1 MKKLETWTLGSGNS
15 ITWYLTE
22 GSRKMKIEIVR
33 AKKGWFF
40 RIMAS
45 NGRTLCHSEC
55 YVRKAGCIKSAKLF
69 NIPIVE
75 VAI

>member
-1 MKKLETWTLGSGNS
+1 
-15 ITWYLTE
+15 
-22 GSRKMKIEIVR
+22 MKIEIVR
-33 AKKGWFF
+33 SKKGWFF